1 VRDGADRGDRLAF
14 GRDRGAGRGRA
25 VGDPVHPEAG
35 SPAASPCATTSGPGP
50 RSAAAPGALPR
61 PSQVT
66 ESQGPCRQPKPRPR
80 PAGIPKH
87 TALAGSRALQG
98 IRRTTAGQADR
109 FDALNL
115 PEPDRPRRIVP
126 NPAIPPRQRKTCAID
141 GRS

>member
-35 SPAASPCATTSGPGP
+35 LPAASPRATTPAPGP

-61 PSQVT
+61 PAQAA
-66 ESQGPCRQPKPRPR
+66 ERQGPCRHPKPRPR
-80 PAGIPKH
+80 PAGIPEP

-115 PEPDRPRRIVP
+115 PEPDRPRRVVL
-126 NPAIPPRQRKTCAID
+126 NPAIPPRQRTTCSTD
-141 GRS
+141 R